1 MKKFWLTIKDYVYI
15 VLVVVIIR
23 TFFVTPAIVSGSS
36 MDDTLTNNEL
46 VIVNKIVYRV
56 SDIKRFDIVVV
67 SNKEDGDKIIKRVIG
82 LPGETIRYTDNKLYI
97 NDKLVETNLTFKDT
111 ADFEATTGENE
122 YFVMGDNRPVS
133 KDSRAL
139 GAFTKKDIVGRVSIR
154 IFPFKKIGK
163 VDKKK

>member
-23 TFFVTPAIVSGSS
+23 TFLATPAIVSGSS
-36 MDDTLTNNEL
+36 MDDTLKDNEL

-56 SDIKRFDIVVV
+56 SDIERFDIVVV
-67 SNKEDGDKIIKRVIG
+67 NNRKEGDSLIKRVIG
-82 LPGETIRYTDNKLYI
+82 LPNETIRYTDNKLYI
-97 NDKLVETNLTFKDT
+97 NDELIETNLTFKDT
-111 ADFEATTGENE
+111 ADFEVTTGKNE

-139 GAFTKKDIVGRVSIR
+139 GAFDKKDIVGRVSIR
-154 IFPFKKIGK
+154 LFPFKKFGK